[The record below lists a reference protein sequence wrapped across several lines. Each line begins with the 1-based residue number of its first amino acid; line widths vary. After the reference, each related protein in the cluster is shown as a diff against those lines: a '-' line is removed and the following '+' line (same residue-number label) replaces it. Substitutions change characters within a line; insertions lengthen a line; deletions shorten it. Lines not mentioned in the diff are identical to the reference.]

1 MVSSSPGMKDLRNKV
16 VVISGAGSGIG
27 RALAL
32 HMAQAGAHLSLNDLD
47 PEALRTTVEQV
58 VPDTP
63 ILALPVDVSDRSAVQ
78 RFAQATMDRHGRVDV
93 VVNNA
98 GIGMGRVPFHE
109 MDLGLFDR
117 MMAVNFQG
125 VLHGCHAFLPHLLQR
140 PESALVNLS
149 SIFGLAGIAYNTAYC
164 ASKFAVH
171 GLSQALQ
178 QEYRGTGLV
187 VHSVHPGG
195 VNTGITRN
203 ALAPSAEGEAF
214 HQRFL
219 KRAPEQA
226 ASVIVRGI
234 RRKQRRILIGAE
246 ALQLDVAVR
255 LMPDLGADLVNAI
268 IRRQVEQ
275 SLNRP

>member
-1 MVSSSPGMKDLRNKV
+1 MRDLRDKV

-27 RALAL
+27 RALAQHL
-32 HMAQAGAHLSLNDLD
+32 AQAGACLALNDV
-47 PEALRTTVEQV
+47 EADALGATVELLGRGPAV
-58 VPDTP
+58 FAT
-63 ILALPVDVSDRSAVQ
+63 PVDVSDRMAVQ
-78 RFAQATMDRHGRVDV
+78 RFAEAIAAHYGRVDV

-109 MDLGLFDR
+109 MDLALFDR

-140 PESALVNLS
+140 PEAALVNLS

-203 ALAPSAEGEAF
+203 SLAPSAEGVAF
-214 HQRFL
+214 HERFL
-219 KRAPEQA
+219 KRAPEKA
-226 ASVIVRGI
+226 AAAIVRGI
-234 RRKQRRILIGAE
+234 RRKQRRILIGPE
-246 ALQLDVAVR
+246 ALQLDVAIR
-255 LMPDLGADLVNAI
+255 LMPGIGADLVNTI

-275 SLNRP
+275 SMNGS